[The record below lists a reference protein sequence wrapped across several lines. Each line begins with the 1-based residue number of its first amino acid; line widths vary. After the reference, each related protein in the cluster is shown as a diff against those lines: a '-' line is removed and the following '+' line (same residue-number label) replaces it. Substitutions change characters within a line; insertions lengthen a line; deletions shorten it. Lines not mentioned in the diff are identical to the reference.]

1 MNDSLNSRNLLN
13 SVTSEGRL
21 SGSFY
26 SKAVFNLSR
35 KILTNTES
43 KILERDL
50 DFAPL
55 QRKID

>member
-1 MNDSLNSRNLLN
+1 MNDSLNSRNQA

-26 SKAVFNLSR
+26 SEAVFSLSR

>member
-1 MNDSLNSRNLLN
+1 MNDSLNSRNRE

-26 SKAVFNLSR
+26 SEVVFNLSR

-55 QRKID
+55 QRKIN